1 MIRHIR
7 CVIVQVL
14 FVLVWSVFGLT
25 TPYNSVAE
33 YTGKSVKD
41 IWWRVVLEC
50 IASLAIL
57 VSIVQ
62 VSYNNRNNPAGICL
76 KLTVKT
82 QKRRQLSLSKFVYLN
97 HFYLLSYIMLMNGVR
112 YRHQ

>member
-25 TPYNSVAE
+25 TPYNSVEE
-33 YTGKSVKD
+33 YTGKPVKD

-50 IASLAIL
+50 IASLATL

-62 VSYNNRNNPAGICL
+62 VSYNNGNNPASICL
-76 KLTVKT
+76 KLTAKT
-82 QKRRQLSLSKFVYLN
+82 QERHQLSISKFVYLN
-97 HFYLLSYIMLMNGVR
+97 HLYLLSYIMLMKGVR
-112 YRHQ
+112 YRQQ